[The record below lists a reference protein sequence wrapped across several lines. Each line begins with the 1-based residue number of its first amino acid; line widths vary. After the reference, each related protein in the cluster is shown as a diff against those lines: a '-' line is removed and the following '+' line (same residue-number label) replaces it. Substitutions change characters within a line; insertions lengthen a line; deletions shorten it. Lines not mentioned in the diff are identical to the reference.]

1 MKKKY
6 FINANIIDPKNSL
19 NEKGGL
25 IINEEGKIEA
35 VGKKVNKNNIP
46 SREKY
51 IDVRE
56 NYIFPGLVDMRVFVG
71 EPGYEYKENFRT
83 LSNAA
88 LCGGVTSVVTM
99 PNTNP
104 VIDNVSMV
112 DFLKRRGRDKS
123 KINIFPTA
131 SLTKNLEGTNMT
143 EFGLLQKKGIIGFTD
158 GFKTIQ
164 NSRLMSRIMSSA
176 NDLGSLIMQH
186 AEDSE
191 LAEYGMVNDGIIST
205 KLGLQG
211 IPDIAEKIIIERD
224 LTLLEEYNCRYH
236 ISQISSA
243 KSIDIIKLK
252 KQNLKFSCGVSINN
266 LSLNANDI
274 GDFKTLSNAALSGG
288 VTSVVTMPNTNPVID
303 NVSMVDF
310 LKRRGRDKSKI
321 NIFPTASLTKNLE
334 GTNMTE
340 FGLLQKKGIIG
351 FTDGLKT
358 IQNSRL
364 MSRIMNSAAD
374 LKCLIMQHAEDSDL
388 AKYGMVNDGII
399 STKLGLQGIPDIA
412 EKIIIE
418 RDLTLLEE
426 YSCRY
431 HISQI
436 SSEKSVDIIEI
447 KKQNLKFSCGVS
459 INNLSLNENDIGNF
473 RTFLKLSPPLRREED
488 RVSLVEGLNK
498 KVIDVIVSDHK
509 PEDEEQKRLTFA
521 QAASGSSGIE
531 TLLALSLE
539 LYHNESIKLE
549 TIIQALTFNPAKI
562 LKINKGNLDIGNDAD
577 FCIVDINKPWIVK
590 KDNLISKSKNTSID
604 DKKLQGK
611 VTNTFVNGVEL
622 FKL

>member
-35 VGKKVNKNNIP
+35 AGKKVNKNNIP

-51 IDVRE
+51 IDVKE

-71 EPGYEYKENFRT
+71 EPGYEYKENFR
-83 LSNAA
+83 
-88 LCGGVTSVVTM
+88 
-99 PNTNP
+99 
-104 VIDNVSMV
+104 
-112 DFLKRRGRDKS
+112 
-123 KINIFPTA
+123 
-131 SLTKNLEGTNMT
+131 
-143 EFGLLQKKGIIGFTD
+143 
-158 GFKTIQ
+158 
-164 NSRLMSRIMSSA
+164 
-176 NDLGSLIMQH
+176 
-186 AEDSE
+186 
-191 LAEYGMVNDGIIST
+191 
-205 KLGLQG
+205 
-211 IPDIAEKIIIERD
+211 
-224 LTLLEEYNCRYH
+224 
-236 ISQISSA
+236 
-243 KSIDIIKLK
+243 
-252 KQNLKFSCGVSINN
+252 
-266 LSLNANDI
+266 
-274 GDFKTLSNAALSGG
+274 TLSNAALSGG

-426 YSCRY
+426 YNCRY

-436 SSEKSVDIIEI
+436 SSAKSVDIIEI

-488 RVSLVEGLNK
+488 RLSLVEGLNK

-531 TLLALSLE
+531 TLLSLSLE

-549 TIIQALTFNPAKI
+549 TIIQALTSNPAKI

>member
-35 VGKKVNKNNIP
+35 TGKKVNKNNIP

-51 IDVRE
+51 IDLKE
-56 NYIFPGLVDMRVFVG
+56 KYIFPGLVDMRVFVG
-71 EPGYEYKENFRT
+71 EPGYEYKENFR
-83 LSNAA
+83 
-88 LCGGVTSVVTM
+88 
-99 PNTNP
+99 
-104 VIDNVSMV
+104 
-112 DFLKRRGRDKS
+112 
-123 KINIFPTA
+123 
-131 SLTKNLEGTNMT
+131 
-143 EFGLLQKKGIIGFTD
+143 
-158 GFKTIQ
+158 
-164 NSRLMSRIMSSA
+164 
-176 NDLGSLIMQH
+176 
-186 AEDSE
+186 
-191 LAEYGMVNDGIIST
+191 
-205 KLGLQG
+205 
-211 IPDIAEKIIIERD
+211 
-224 LTLLEEYNCRYH
+224 
-236 ISQISSA
+236 
-243 KSIDIIKLK
+243 
-252 KQNLKFSCGVSINN
+252 
-266 LSLNANDI
+266 
-274 GDFKTLSNAALSGG
+274 TLSNAALSGG

-340 FGLLQKKGIIG
+340 FGLLQKKGIIA

-436 SSEKSVDIIEI
+436 SSAKSVDIIEI

-459 INNLSLNENDIGNF
+459 INNLSLNENDIGDF
-473 RTFLKLSPPLRREED
+473 KTFLKLSPPLRKEED
-488 RVSLVEGLNK
+488 RLSLVEGLNK
-498 KVIDVIVSDHK
+498 KIIDVIVSDHK

-521 QAASGSSGIE
+521 QAATGSSGIE
-531 TLLALSLE
+531 TLLSLSLE

-549 TIIQALTFNPAKI
+549 TIIQALTSNPAKI